1 MCTKDEASSH
11 TVYLA
16 LKKEKENNLKD
27 SSHRPKRKHPN
38 HLPEE
43 IENIIIHYRKKTGFG
58 KRRLSYHI
66 YDKEKIY
73 IPESTI
79 GKVLKRRNLVRKKRR
94 IKRKRTKRYNWDAL
108 YPFQFL
114 QVDVKEILDSGTLP
128 SHIYKHLERS
138 DLPIYQW
145 TAIDV
150 LTRIRFIAYSY
161 KKDWLCGKAF
171 CQMIIWWIR
180 SFGFSHH
187 ITIQKM

>member
-1 MCTKDEASSH
+1 M
-11 TVYLA
+11 
-16 LKKEKENNLKD
+16 
-27 SSHRPKRKHPN
+27 
-38 HLPEE
+38 PEE

-58 KRRLSYHI
+58 KRRLNYHI

-94 IKRKRTKRYNWDAL
+94 IRRKRIKRYNWNAL

-150 LTRIRFIAYSY
+150 LNP
-161 KKDWLCGKAF
+161 
-171 CQMIIWWIR
+171 
-180 SFGFSHH
+180 H
-187 ITIQKM
+187 